1 MKILGA
7 TRLEED
13 FRLCLREFFTNQ
25 RKLREDKNDLQCLLS
40 VSLFRVFFSYKD
52 LLSLNGELLPE
63 PDVLF
68 IEVADLLHGEDRKQ
82 AGEQDQDDAAGDD
95 HGDHDGD
102 GEDDVDHGDVDGG
115 EDGILEDPEGKA
127 SNGENSMRKIYL
139 LFVVFLWWT
148 RWALVGSN
156 GTSPWTPVPLSKSV
170 YLYLCICV
178 FAVELSPDLP
188 SPHQSLSPPLAFP
201 ALEIGSAPSSSS
213 SSSAQTL

>member
-1 MKILGA
+1 M
-7 TRLEED
+7 
-13 FRLCLREFFTNQ
+13 
-25 RKLREDKNDLQCLLS
+25 
-40 VSLFRVFFSYKD
+40 FFSYKN
-52 LLSLNGELLPE
+52 LLPLNGELLPE

-102 GEDDVDHGDVDGG
+102 GEDDVDHGDVDCG
-115 EDGILEDPEGKA
+115 EDGRLENLEWKA
-127 SNGENSMRKIYL
+127 SNEENSMRKIYL

-178 FAVELSPDLP
+178 FAVEISPDLP
-188 SPHQSLSPPLAFP
+188 SPHQSLPPPLAFP

-213 SSSAQTL
+213 PAQTL